1 MPEIPLNL
9 TEIEG
14 RITVLR
20 ENIRQLVEQAAA
32 FSGAADEEL
41 VSQRIAEQEA
51 QLELLTRQRDGLFNK
66 NRDRAFSG
74 MSAIVIKCTSKACR
88 QMSTFGACCGLHF
101 IRNALIANG
110 TKLA

>member
-51 QLELLTRQRDGLFNK
+51 QLELLTRQRDGLVQQK
-66 NRDRAFSG
+66 S
-74 MSAIVIKCTSKACR
+74 
-88 QMSTFGACCGLHF
+88 
-101 IRNALIANG
+101 
-110 TKLA
+110 